1 MGYETRYRLE
11 VETVKVKKEVKGIDS
26 NGKPAS
32 IFVEEYI
39 DAEKIQKEICD
50 LSGYEYAFS
59 DMCKWY
65 DHEKDMR
72 TISKKYKDV
81 LLKLSGEGEES
92 GDLWVKYFKNG
103 KMQYCEARI
112 EFDPFDEK
120 KLS

>member
-11 VETVKVKKEVKGIDS
+11 VETVKVKKEVKGIDA
-26 NGKPAS
+26 NGQPATVF
-32 IFVEEYI
+32 IEEYI
-39 DAEKIQKEICD
+39 DAERIQREISD
-50 LSGYEYAFS
+50 LSGYQYLWS

-72 TISKKYKDV
+72 NISRKYKDV

-103 KMQYCEARI
+103 KMQHCEARI
-112 EFDPFDEK
+112 EFDPFDES

>member
-11 VETVKVKKEVKGIDS
+11 VETVKVMKEVKGIDS
-26 NGKPAS
+26 NGKPAT

-39 DAEKIQKEICD
+39 DPEKIQREISD
-50 LSGYEYAFS
+50 LSGYQYLWS

-72 TISKKYKDV
+72 TISKKYKGV
-81 LLKLSGEGEES
+81 LMKLEGEGEES

-103 KMQYCEARI
+103 KMQECRARI
-112 EFDPFDEK
+112 EFDPFDET

>member
-11 VETVKVKKEVKGIDS
+11 VETVKVKKEVKGIDA
-26 NGKPAS
+26 NGQPATV
-32 IFVEEYI
+32 FVEEYI
-39 DAEKIQKEICD
+39 DAERIQREISD
-50 LSGYEYAFS
+50 LSGYQYLWS

-72 TISKKYKDV
+72 NISRKYKDV

-103 KMQYCEARI
+103 KMQHCEARI
-112 EFDPFDEK
+112 EFDPFDES
-120 KLS
+120 KLN

>member
-11 VETVKVKKEVKGIDS
+11 VETVKVKKEVKGIDA
-26 NGKPAS
+26 NGQPATV
-32 IFVEEYI
+32 FVEEYI
-39 DAEKIQKEICD
+39 DAEKIQREISD
-50 LSGYEYAFS
+50 LSGYQYLWS

-72 TISKKYKDV
+72 NISRKYKDV

-103 KMQYCEARI
+103 KMQTCKARI
-112 EFDPFDEK
+112 EYDPFDEK